1 LLSIIGLVV
10 TLVVLEGLL
19 SADNAL
25 VLAVMTK
32 RLPLS
37 QQKKALFYGM
47 WGAIIF
53 RAVCIFGWA
62 YIADWEYLWAIK
74 TVGAL
79 YLAYLSIKHFASKK
93 KDEDGDGI
101 NDEFEENKVQA
112 FFGKLGLSP
121 FVTTIISVELMDIAF
136 SVDSILAAFALSQSF
151 YVLIAGGI
159 LGILMMRSV
168 AGVFIKLI
176 NKVPE
181 MEGTAFVL
189 IFLIAVKMFV
199 TELHEVG
206 NLIDQHWTSYEA
218 PDWLFFIVL
227 IITFGLTFVVHALK
241 NKGSKKNVAA

>member
-1 LLSIIGLVV
+1 LLSIIGLIL

-32 RLPLS
+32 KLPLH

-53 RAVCIFGWA
+53 RAVCIFTWA
-62 YIADWEYLWAIK
+62 FIADWEYLWAIK
-74 TVGAL
+74 VVGAL
-79 YLAYLSIKHFASKK
+79 YLAYLAIKHFATKE
-93 KDEDGDGI
+93 KDKDGNGT
-101 NDEFEENKVQA
+101 NDEYEENKVQA
-112 FFGKLGLSP
+112 FFAKLGLST

-151 YVLIAGGI
+151 WVLVTGGI

-176 NKVPE
+176 ERVPE
-181 MEGTAFVL
+181 MEGAAFVL
-189 IFLIAVKMFV
+189 IALIAIKMFA
-199 TELHEVG
+199 TELKEVG
-206 NLIDQHWTSYEA
+206 NLFGAHWHSYHA
-218 PDWLFFIVL
+218 PDGLFFIVL
-227 IITFGLTFVVHALK
+227 VVTFGLTFVVHKL
-241 NKGSKKNVAA
+241 NVKRGKHIAA

>member
-1 LLSIIGLVV
+1 MLSIIGLVL

-25 VLAVMTK
+25 VLAVMTNK
-32 RLPLS
+32 LPAH

-53 RAVCIFGWA
+53 RALVIFLWA
-62 YIADWEYLWAIK
+62 FIADWEYLWAIK
-74 TVGAL
+74 VVGAL
-79 YLAYLSIKHFASKK
+79 YLAYLSIKHFATKE
-93 KDEDGDGI
+93 KDKDGDGI
-101 NDEFEENKVQA
+101 NDEFEESKVQA
-112 FFGKLGLSP
+112 FFAKMGLSV

-176 NKVPE
+176 DRVPE

-189 IFLIAVKMFV
+189 ILLIAIKMFV
-199 TELHEVG
+199 TELKEVG
-206 NLIDQHWTSYEA
+206 NLIGQHWHSYHA
-218 PDWLFFIVL
+218 PDGLFFIVL
-227 IITFGLTFVVHALK
+227 VVTFGLTFVVHK
-241 NKGSKKNVAA
+241 VNVKRGKHNVAA